1 MKNEALEETLEPTV
15 ALARE
20 NSEAKEPEPR
30 EETPFEH
37 KEKVE
42 TASHWV
48 DEMFTKE
55 QERLKKQGI
64 SDVRSWI
71 ELMAGVDKALTEHPK
86 ETLGFLA
93 QIYGIILPSKQETSV
108 VRPEIIRCLQNLEQN
123 QIRLWQELE
132 NQKNQTQK
140 LTISN
145 FASAKDDEGKLLHPH
160 FQAVK
165 EDMLPLINSGM
176 APDYESAYEKA
187 LWVNPQ
193 TRAELQ
199 EKQEAENLQAL
210 ADEAD
215 KAKSAGFSPKG
226 GLEKEDF
233 STMTTREILE
243 HTFKKLK
250 D

>member
-1 MKNEALEETLEPTV
+1 MKDEALEETLEPTV
-15 ALARE
+15 ALPQD

-30 EETPFEH
+30 EETTSEH
-37 KEKVE
+37 EEKIE
-42 TASHWV
+42 KASHWV
-48 DEMFTKE
+48 DEMFTQE
-55 QERLKKQGI
+55 QDRLKKQGI
-64 SDVRSWI
+64 SDVQSWI
-71 ELMAGVDKALTEHPK
+71 KLMAGIDKALTEHPK
-86 ETLGFLA
+86 ETLGFLS
-93 QIYGIILPSKQETSV
+93 QIYGITISNKPEAPV
-108 VRPEIIRCLQNLEQN
+108 IRPEIIRCLQNLEQN
-123 QIRLWQELE
+123 QIQLWQELE
-132 NQKNQTQK
+132 NQKKQTQQ

-145 FASAKDDEGKLLHPH
+145 FASAKDDNGRVLHPH

-165 EDMLPLINSGM
+165 DDMLALINSGM
-176 APDYESAYEKA
+176 ASNYESAYEKA
-187 LWVNPQ
+187 LWINPQ

-210 ADEAD
+210 AEEAD

>member
-1 MKNEALEETLEPTV
+1 MKDEALEETLEQPILLPEEV
-15 ALARE
+15 IE
-20 NSEAKEPEPR
+20 EKEQAIT
-30 EETPFEH
+30 EETPTEH
-37 KEKVE
+37 KEKIE
-42 TASHWV
+42 TAYHWV

-55 QERLKKQGI
+55 QDRLTKQGI
-64 SDVRSWI
+64 SDVKSWI
-71 ELMAGVDKALTEHPK
+71 ELMAGVDKALNEHPK

-93 QIYGIILPSKQETSV
+93 QIYGISLPAKQEIPAI
-108 VRPEIIRCLQNLEQN
+108 RPEIIRCLQNLEQN
-123 QIRLWQELE
+123 QIRLWQELD
-132 NQKNQTQK
+132 NQNKQTQQ
-140 LTISN
+140 LTMSN
-145 FASAKDDEGKLLHPH
+145 FASAKDDDGKLLHPH
-160 FQAVK
+160 FSIVK
-165 EDMLPLINSGM
+165 EDMLALLKSGM
-176 APDYESAYEKA
+176 ASDYESAYEKA

-210 ADEAD
+210 AEEAD

-233 STMTTREILE
+233 SAMTTREILE